1 MYLCTRNWKS
11 NKIMTKQVKINVNV
25 EITFE
30 YSEKSGGIDNAI
42 QSAVALA
49 IEPNFHTIE
58 NGVHLVNVQTA
69 EPEIAEC

>member
-1 MYLCTRNWKS
+1 MA
-11 NKIMTKQVKINVNV
+11 KQIKINVNV

-42 QSAVALA
+42 QSVIALA
-49 IEPNFHTIE
+49 IEPNYHTIE
-58 NGVHLVNVQTA
+58 NGVQLLNVQTA

>member
-1 MYLCTRNWKS
+1 MA
-11 NKIMTKQVKINVNV
+11 KQVKINVNV

-42 QSAVALA
+42 QSAIALA
-49 IEPNFHTIE
+49 VEPNYHTIE
-58 NGVHLVNVQTA
+58 NGVQLLNVQMA

>member
-1 MYLCTRNWKS
+1 
-11 NKIMTKQVKINVNV
+11 MTKQLKINVNV

-30 YSEKSGGIDNAI
+30 YSDKSGGIGSAI
-42 QSAVALA
+42 QSALSLA

-58 NGVHLVNVQTA
+58 NGVQLVNVETA

>member
-1 MYLCTRNWKS
+1 MA
-11 NKIMTKQVKINVNV
+11 KQIKINVNV

-42 QSAVALA
+42 QSAIALA
-49 IEPNFHTIE
+49 IEPNYHTIE
-58 NGVHLVNVQTA
+58 NGVQLLNVQMA

>member
-1 MYLCTRNWKS
+1 MA
-11 NKIMTKQVKINVNV
+11 KQVKINVNV

-42 QSAVALA
+42 QSAIALA
-49 IEPNFHTIE
+49 IEPNYHTIE
-58 NGVHLVNVQTA
+58 NGVQLLKVQTA